1 MAICYTYVYA
11 RVFRAFVFQYVR
23 SFYVR
28 PDTGV
33 GMGNAAFSDFLFCLR
48 YRSVSECT
56 GTAWLEI
63 HRLMEQ
69 YYAFQNA
76 PSPALLAQLVERQL
90 GHPAQWVWEVVD
102 NWTNNPDSQQY
113 IVAGK
118 QLFRQIVEL
127 KVNVPMIGASGAIF
141 GILLAFGMLFPNTE
155 LYLMFIPIPIK
166 AKYFVLGYGLLE
178 LFLGMQN
185 SATDNVAHFA
195 HLGGMLFGFFMVK
208 YWSKNR
214 RRFY

>member
-11 RVFRAFVFQYVR
+11 RVFRAFVFQHVR

-33 GMGNAAFSDFLFCLR
+33 GMGN
-48 YRSVSECT
+48 
-56 GTAWLEI
+56 
-63 HRLMEQ
+63 
-69 YYAFQNA
+69 
-76 PSPALLAQLVERQL
+76 
-90 GHPAQWVWEVVD
+90 
-102 NWTNNPDSQQY
+102 
-113 IVAGK
+113 
-118 QLFRQIVEL
+118 
-127 KVNVPMIGASGAIF
+127 